1 MTDQVI
7 YDRGYR
13 TYDGPR
19 LGPRGARRAVFK
31 DGVRR
36 VLGLGRKARQK
47 IFPWALISIAL
58 IAAAVFVGVH
68 WAIGNIEESMRQ
80 EVPTYGGLFDFYSGI
95 SLLFIALAGP
105 QLLIP
110 DRTTGVLSVYFSR
123 PLTVDGYLSS
133 KVGAFATVV
142 GAIYIVPQVVLH
154 LGLALIATE
163 GFLPYLGDNLDV
175 LWKVPVTTLAFIA
188 LHGAVVFALSAVI
201 DRTGIAAASFLGI
214 LFAGGAIASR
224 VAEASFPGARY
235 ASLLALDQHPRII
248 RDYFFGD
255 TVEYAPEVAGFEVWV
270 SVVVIV
276 VLLVGGILFI
286 RQRYRRLA

>member
-47 IFPWALISIAL
+47 IFPWTLIAIAL
-58 IAAAVFVGVH
+58 IAAAVFIGIH
-68 WAIGNIEESMRQ
+68 WAIGNIEESLRQ
-80 EVPTYGGLFDFYSGI
+80 EIPTYGGLFDFYSGI

-123 PLTVDGYLSS
+123 PLTVDGYLTS

-163 GFLPYLGDNLDV
+163 GFLPYLGANLDI
-175 LWKVPVTTLAFIA
+175 LWKVPVTTAAFIA

-214 LFAGGAIASR
+214 LFAGGAIATR
-224 VAEASFPGARY
+224 VAEATFGGARY
-235 ASLLALDQHPRII
+235 VSLLALDHHPRII
-248 RDYFFGD
+248 RDHLFGD
-255 TVEYAPEVAGFEVWV
+255 TIDYAPELAGFEVWV

-276 VLLVGGILFI
+276 ALVVLAAWFV
-286 RQRYRRLA
+286 RRRYRRLA